1 MYLHREPQMES
12 TAAVLQSRPFWMWG
26 AEMDL
31 LRLALERSHTADE
44 AVEVVTEARSISN
57 GLTIE
62 GFVEEHSGQ
71 VRTKMSAS
79 RIRQTRTQ
87 AMTGAAVGPAGMA
100 AILRDHGAEAWPK
113 YRRLNGTLSMAC
125 EHGGSDIASLLTTAA
140 GSPGCG
146 RTGSQNIGSRE
157 LGRRAWGCS
166 SRLRSTGRWSSGL
179 VPTA

>member
-1 MYLHREPQMES
+1 MYPHRDPPDGVNR
-12 TAAVLQSRPFWMWG
+12 ADLLSRPFWMWG

-31 LRLALERSHTADE
+31 LRLALERSHAADE
-44 AVEVVTEARSISN
+44 AVEVATGARSISN

-62 GFVEEHSGQ
+62 GFAEEYSGQ

-100 AILRDHGAEAWPK
+100 AILRDHGAEAWPE

-146 RTGSQNIGSRE
+146 RAGSQNIG
-157 LGRRAWGCS
+157 
-166 SRLRSTGRWSSGL
+166 
-179 VPTA
+179 